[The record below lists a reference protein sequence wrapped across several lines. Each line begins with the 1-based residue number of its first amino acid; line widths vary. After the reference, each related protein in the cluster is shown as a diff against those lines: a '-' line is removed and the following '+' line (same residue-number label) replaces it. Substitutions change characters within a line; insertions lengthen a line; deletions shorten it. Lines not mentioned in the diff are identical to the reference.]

1 MYYVMRSNVLG
12 ISAIRMFDS
21 KDDAAF
27 YCELMRKSAII
38 NDDNSKYFCVE
49 EF

>member
-1 MYYVMRSNVLG
+1 MYYVMCSNAL
-12 ISAIRMFDS
+12 SASVIRMFDS

-38 NDDNSKYFCVE
+38 NNDNSKYFCVE
-49 EF
+49 DF

>member
-1 MYYVMRSNVLG
+1 MYYVMRSNVSG

-27 YCELMRKSAII
+27 YCELMRKSTII
-38 NDDNSKYFCVE
+38 NNDNSKYFCVE
-49 EF
+49 DF